1 MPTPFGPEIW
11 IAEGAPV
18 VAAAGFHYPTR
29 MTILRLPDGG
39 LFVWSPVDLNGDLRT
54 AVEALGPVRHI
65 VAPNALHHLHLA
77 AWIEAFPSAKVHAA
91 PGLRVK
97 RPDIAFDADLGDA
110 PDPAWGGAVD
120 LVAMRG
126 NRITTEVVF
135 FHGPSRT
142 AIFTDL
148 IQQLPPGWFSGW
160 RAVIARLDLMMEAE
174 PMVPRKFRLAF
185 TDRRAARVALD
196 HILAWPAERVLMA
209 HGTPVTQ
216 DGQAFLAR
224 AFRWLKPRD

>member
-1 MPTPFGPEIW
+1 MLKPFGPEIW
-11 IAEGAPV
+11 IVDGAPV

-29 MTILRLPDGG
+29 MAILHLPDSS
-39 LFVWSPVDLNGDLRT
+39 LLVWSPVGLDAELRS

-77 AWIEAFPSAKVHAA
+77 AWIEAFPRAKVHAP
-91 PGLRVK
+91 PGLRAK
-97 RPDIAFDADLGDA
+97 RPDIAFDADLGDE

-135 FHGPSRT
+135 FHRPSRT

-160 RAVIARLDLMMEAE
+160 RALVARLDLMMEGE
-174 PMVPRKFRLAF
+174 PTVPRKFRLASS
-185 TDRRAARVALD
+185 DRRAARAGLER
-196 HILAWPAERVLMA
+196 ILAWPVEKVVMA
-209 HGTPVTQ
+209 HGAPVTR
-216 DGQAFLAR
+216 DGHAFLTR
-224 AFRWLKPRD
+224 AFGWLKPGH